1 VDTETEFV
9 VRLVVYPVLAKRN
22 ITHGKVIEI
31 AAVGGFKSGNFNAGF
46 RVELLCNAACDAVQ
60 FYTVQAAVLHGVR
73 QHSKEVAHAHARL
86 QNIAAAESHT
96 LHCIINRVNH
106 HWRSIVCV
114 QGAGTGGN
122 IFFLGEQPFQFGIL
136 LCPAIFFIIKSVW
149 QTAPADILRKN
160 LLFLGGGTPM
170 LLFQLEQGAD
180 GFDVPGIL
188 LLCSALAQMIVRNAE
203 ISGSFRHRF
212 NVQGFV
218 CGGCIRECL
227 PFAVDLHRDRQL
239 VQFFIRRRLILPQT
253 VLELL
258 LVQHLVA
265 PRIALRTG
273 VDAHIGFANI
283 ADCTFDGFGGEVYNN
298 GIANLVINCLFGSS
312 IKGFILLLVQFPDKR
327 QRFFSENRHPY
338 IGQSHILQ
346 GNFALVKIHPVNPKF
361 PAIHIDNGADGKI
374 ILFAQVLGLMV
385 SAILA

>member
-1 VDTETEFV
+1 MLSGRRILAVQRVAAGDEGHDAARTHLVDGLGEEIVVDTETEFV

-46 RVELLCNAACDAVQ
+46 RVELLRNAACDAVQ

-96 LHCIINRVNH
+96 LHGIINRVNH

-160 LLFLGGGTPM
+160 LLFLGGGSTVF
-170 LLFQLEQGAD
+170 LLQLEQSAD
-180 GFDVPGIL
+180 SCNVPGVFL
-188 LLCSALAQMIVRNAE
+188 FCTALAQMVVRDVE
-203 ISGSFRHRF
+203 VPGRLRRRF
-212 NVQGFV
+212 GIQGFIQ
-218 CGGCIRECL
+218 GSGIREGL
-227 PFAVDLHRDRQL
+227 PFAVDLPRDRQL
-239 VQFFIRRRLILPQT
+239 VQ
-253 VLELL
+253 
-258 LVQHLVA
+258 
-265 PRIALRTG
+265 
-273 VDAHIGFANI
+273 
-283 ADCTFDGFGGEVYNN
+283 
-298 GIANLVINCLFGSS
+298 
-312 IKGFILLLVQFPDKR
+312 
-327 QRFFSENRHPY
+327 
-338 IGQSHILQ
+338 
-346 GNFALVKIHPVNPKF
+346 
-361 PAIHIDNGADGKI
+361 
-374 ILFAQVLGLMV
+374 
-385 SAILA
+385 

>member
-1 VDTETEFV
+1 M
-9 VRLVVYPVLAKRN
+9 
-22 ITHGKVIEI
+22 
-31 AAVGGFKSGNFNAGF
+31 
-46 RVELLCNAACDAVQ
+46 
-60 FYTVQAAVLHGVR
+60 
-73 QHSKEVAHAHARL
+73 
-86 QNIAAAESHT
+86 
-96 LHCIINRVNH
+96 
-106 HWRSIVCV
+106 CV

-136 LCPAIFFIIKSVW
+136 LCPVALVRVKDIR
-149 QTAPADILRKN
+149 QTTPADILCKHF
-160 LLFLGGGTPM
+160 LFLGSGST
-170 LLFQLEQGAD
+170 LLLLQLEQRTD
-180 GFDVPGIL
+180 SCNIPGVL
-188 LLCSALAQMIVRNAE
+188 LFCAALAQMIVCDVE
-203 ISGSFRHRF
+203 VSGSFRHRF

-312 IKGFILLLVQFPDKR
+312 IKGFILLLVQFPDNR
-327 QRFFSENRHPY
+327 QRFFPKNRHLH
-338 IGQSHILQ
+338 IGQCHILQ
-346 GNFALVKIHPVNPKF
+346 RNFALIKVHPINPKF
-361 PAIHIDNGADGKI
+361 TAIHIDNGADGKV

>member
-1 VDTETEFV
+1 
-9 VRLVVYPVLAKRN
+9 
-22 ITHGKVIEI
+22 
-31 AAVGGFKSGNFNAGF
+31 
-46 RVELLCNAACDAVQ
+46 
-60 FYTVQAAVLHGVR
+60 
-73 QHSKEVAHAHARL
+73 
-86 QNIAAAESHT
+86 
-96 LHCIINRVNH
+96 
-106 HWRSIVCV
+106 
-114 QGAGTGGN
+114 
-122 IFFLGEQPFQFGIL
+122 
-136 LCPAIFFIIKSVW
+136 
-149 QTAPADILRKN
+149 
-160 LLFLGGGTPM
+160 M
-170 LLFQLEQGAD
+170 LLLQLEQGAD
-180 GFDVPGIL
+180 GFNVPGIFL
-188 LLCSALAQMIVRNAE
+188 FCAALAQMIVRDVE
-203 ISGSFRHRF
+203 VSGSFRHRF

-227 PFAVDLHRDRQL
+227 PFAVNFHRGGQL
-239 VQFFIRRRLILPQT
+239 IQFFIGKFRLILPQT

-283 ADCTFDGFGGEVYNN
+283 ADCTFDGFGGKVYNN